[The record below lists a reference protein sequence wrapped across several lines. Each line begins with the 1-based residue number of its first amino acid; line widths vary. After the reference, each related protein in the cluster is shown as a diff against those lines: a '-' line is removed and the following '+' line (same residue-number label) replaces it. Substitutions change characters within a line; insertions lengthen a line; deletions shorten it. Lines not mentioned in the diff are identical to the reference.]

1 MNYWIW
7 CMKKRAVLR
16 INFMFMAY
24 AEEWIVESLTG
35 NVPDFEGRLQVY
47 FWKH

>member
-7 CMKKRAVLR
+7 HMNRGVVLR
-16 INFMFMAY
+16 TNFMFMAC
-24 AEEWIVESLTG
+24 AEEWIVESLTA